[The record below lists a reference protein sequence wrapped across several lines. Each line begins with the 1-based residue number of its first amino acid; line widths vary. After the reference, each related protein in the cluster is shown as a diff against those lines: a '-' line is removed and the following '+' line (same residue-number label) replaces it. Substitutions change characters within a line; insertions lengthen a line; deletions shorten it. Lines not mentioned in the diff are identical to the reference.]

1 MNKYK
6 IEANDLQF
14 PVFIE
19 TESNTEAFDVFVAMC
34 DYNGIDEDDIE
45 CQYDDEGNITSA
57 MAWLPNSEEKEPDFT
72 LTKIN

>member
-1 MNKYK
+1 MYKYK

-19 TESNTEAFDVFVAMC
+19 TESNTEAFDVFVAIC

-45 CQYDDEGNITSA
+45 CQYDDEGNMTSA
-57 MAWLPNSEEKEPDFT
+57 MAWMEDSKEEEPELKFT
-72 LTKIN
+72 RLD